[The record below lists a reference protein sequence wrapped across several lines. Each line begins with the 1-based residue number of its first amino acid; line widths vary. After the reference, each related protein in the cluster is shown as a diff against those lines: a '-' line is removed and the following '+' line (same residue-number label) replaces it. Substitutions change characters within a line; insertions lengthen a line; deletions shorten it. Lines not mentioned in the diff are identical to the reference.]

1 MSVSRVPQFARI
13 IRSAILS
20 IKGQEFIEAARAC
33 GTTDRRII
41 IKHIL
46 PNAIGPIVVQTS
58 LSIAS
63 AILGIAGMSFVGLGI
78 TPPTPEWGS
87 LLAGARSQMLYH
99 PYLVTIPGL
108 AIMLTAL
115 SFNLIGDGL
124 RDALDPRLK
133 N

>member
-1 MSVSRVPQFARI
+1 
-13 IRSAILS
+13 
-20 IKGQEFIEAARAC
+20 
-33 GTTDRRII
+33 
-41 IKHIL
+41 
-46 PNAIGPIVVQTS
+46 
-58 LSIAS
+58 
-63 AILGIAGMSFVGLGI
+63 MSFVGLGI